1 MKKIFLLPL
10 LLVTHLFSA
19 EGSMGFPPF
28 DFGTDLP
35 LDISEEELY
44 DILFSQESAPP
55 KNYQNTKTKKKRTK
69 GAIALF
75 ACKTCDKKYRGQSG
89 LWYHL
94 QISQTSCNINKKK

>member
-19 EGSMGFPPF
+19 EELMEFPPF

-35 LDISEEELY
+35 LDISQEELY
-44 DILFSQESAPP
+44 DILFSQESAPQ
-55 KNYQNTKTKKKRTK
+55 KKSSKQKAKKKRTK
-69 GAIALF
+69 AAIALF
-75 ACKTCDKKYRGQSG
+75 ACKTCDKKYRGQNG

-94 QISQTSCNINKKK
+94 QISQTSCNINNKK